1 MIFEFHIFQP
11 CHNVMAGVGCNLS
24 ITALVVSAIFL
35 TTDAL
40 LLLGTLKQ
48 NKIVLIVGLV
58 LNVIVTICTLVLL
71 IWLII
76 ASYWLIPC
84 VAFIAIAFRVWPFL
98 TVVGILQELTMKENT
113 MAMTDLPFQGLSD

>member
-1 MIFEFHIFQP
+1 
-11 CHNVMAGVGCNLS
+11 MAGIGCSLS

-48 NKIVLIVGLV
+48 NKIVLMVGLV
-58 LNVIVTICTLVLL
+58 LNSIAMIGTLVLL

-98 TVVGILQELTMKENT
+98 TVVGILQELTMQENT